1 VLCGYDALLQLI
13 QLDRNEYEY
22 EFIAKI
28 VKEVTN
34 RINRDPLHVADYPVG
49 LQSRLLQVNS
59 LLNVQSHDEVCMVRI
74 CGTSRMGKTH
84 LHEQF
89 IMQLPINLKVYV
101 SFIA

>member
-1 VLCGYDALLQLI
+1 MNKL
-13 QLDRNEYEY
+13 
-22 EFIAKI
+22 IAKI
-28 VKEVTN
+28 VKDVTN
-34 RINRDPLHVADYPVG
+34 KINCDPLHVVDYPVG
-49 LQSRLLQVNS
+49 LQYLLLQVNS